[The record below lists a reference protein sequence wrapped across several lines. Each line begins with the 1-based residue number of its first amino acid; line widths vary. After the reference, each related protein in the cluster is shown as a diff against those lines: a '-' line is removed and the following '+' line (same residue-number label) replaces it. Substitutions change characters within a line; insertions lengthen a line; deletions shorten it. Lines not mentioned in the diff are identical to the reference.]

1 MCNPERTQ
9 HVRLSRTPEPILLT
23 SYRIDINKLSL
34 YQQVPSVKVASLLT
48 MKSLTTSQ
56 LIFYFLTMFATPIFI
71 NTIVVFVRLYWFEK
85 RFQHVVNEARNLRR
99 SRSKSRTKTEM
110 LEVPEIEF
118 KERGVNGRNIVV
130 LHSNDN
136 RKNERGLGD
145 PHTPLEPVKEMESET
160 PTASSSSSGEP
171 PKPWR
176 MKPEQQPQDFPTV
189 HREITFA
196 DQVHDPDS
204 LDSPMPRLPQRL
216 SPEQHIAFLENQRNP
231 KDKAMLRIPGP
242 RDFDRGQTPEP
253 LVLGEDG
260 EPLDEKVLSPTDS
273 KGQNPEIPIK
283 RNVTIEDPKHPRL
296 RTDSNTLAKQRTNNT
311 EASNGTAREDRTP
324 MTRLRSRTG
333 TFRSFGRSN
342 TTQEKDPM
350 PYLSW
355 QPTIGRN
362 SAFVD
367 LTEEQREELGGI
379 EYRSLKTLAII
390 LVCEYCSMATCK
402 LQTTNA
408 DRSVLCPFPPFRGN
422 HIAAVDTRNRY
433 MGFYRLQ

>member
-1 MCNPERTQ
+1 MCNPERAQ
-9 HVRLSRTPEPILLT
+9 HVRLSLTPEPTLLT
-23 SYRIDINKLSL
+23 SYRIDINQLSL
-34 YQQVPSVKVASLLT
+34 YQQVSSAKLSSPMT

-56 LIFYFLTMFATPIFI
+56 LIFYFLTMLATPIFI

-110 LEVPEIEF
+110 LEVPEVEF

-136 RKNERGLGD
+136 RKNDRGLGD

-160 PTASSSSSGEP
+160 PTASSSSSGEA

-176 MKPEQQPQDFPTV
+176 MKPERQPQDFPTV

-253 LVLGEDG
+253 LILGEDG
-260 EPLDEKVLSPTDS
+260 EPLDEKVLSPTDR

-311 EASNGTAREDRTP
+311 ETSNGTAPEDRTP
-324 MTRLRSRTG
+324 MTRLRSRAG

-390 LVCEYCSMATCK
+390 LVCEFCPMATCK

-408 DRSVLCPFPPFRGN
+408 DRSVLCPFPPFRSN
-422 HIAAVDTRNRY
+422 HNAALDTRNRY
-433 MGFYRLQ
+433 MGFHRL

>member
-1 MCNPERTQ
+1 
-9 HVRLSRTPEPILLT
+9 
-23 SYRIDINKLSL
+23 
-34 YQQVPSVKVASLLT
+34 
-48 MKSLTTSQ
+48 
-56 LIFYFLTMFATPIFI
+56 
-71 NTIVVFVRLYWFEK
+71 
-85 RFQHVVNEARNLRR
+85 
-99 SRSKSRTKTEM
+99 M
-110 LEVPEIEF
+110 LEVPEVEF

-136 RKNERGLGD
+136 RKPDRGLGD
-145 PHTPLEPVKEMESET
+145 PHTPLEPVTEMESET
-160 PTASSSSSGEP
+160 PTASSSSSGEA

-176 MKPEQQPQDFPTV
+176 MKPEQQPQDSPTI

-196 DQVHDPDS
+196 DQVHDLDS

-242 RDFDRGQTPEP
+242 RDFDRGHTPEP
-253 LVLGEDG
+253 LILGEGG
-260 EPLDEKVLSPTDS
+260 EPLDEKILSPTDT

-296 RTDSNTLAKQRTNNT
+296 RTDTNTLAKQRTNNT
-311 EASNGTAREDRTP
+311 ETSNGTAPEGRAP
-324 MTRLRSRTG
+324 MTRLRSRTE
-333 TFRSFGRSN
+333 TFRSLGRSN
-342 TTQEKDPM
+342 TTQGKDPM

-390 LVCEYCSMATCK
+390 LVCEFLLSGLLAKFKQLMPIEVYYVLFHLFGVIT
-402 LQTTNA
+402 LLPWIRETDTWG
-408 DRSVLCPFPPFRGN
+408 SVVSSDGISR
-422 HIAAVDTRNRY
+422 TWW
-433 MGFYRLQ
+433 